1 MTAPAPWQAHHI
13 FYTAQSRPVLTEC
26 VGPLVRSFRERGLIH
41 RYFFINYWLE
51 GPHVR
56 LRFQPTNRA
65 VAAQLLAETESAIAQ
80 FLSRRPALYSVQ
92 ADFFVDMQNT
102 LLDLEFTPAEK
113 VSYLDSKGGMRQR
126 DNNTFSQESYEPE
139 YAKYGGHVGVE
150 LAEWHFEKSSDL
162 VIEADSSMNVHVRSV
177 QLGLAGQLM
186 LVMASAFLHDPVRIH
201 DYMVRYHE
209 FWKRGFESTSF
220 IREMEY
226 EQAADG
232 ISPSIIERYDVID
245 GARRAGDAD
254 SLPPLLAT
262 WLDHCV
268 DLRQRICD
276 LAEAGELIF
285 PEWESGATVA
295 ATPEQAVETLL
306 FPYMHMT
313 NNRLQVTL
321 GDEAYLAF
329 VLARALAPDEELT
342 A

>member
-1 MTAPAPWQAHHI
+1 MSIPAPWQAHHI

-26 VGPLVRSFRERGLIH
+26 VGPLVRRLRERGLIH

-56 LRFQPTNRA
+56 LRFQPTNQQ
-65 VAAQLLAETESAIAQ
+65 VADTVLIETELAVTE
-80 FLSRRPALYSVQ
+80 FLKRRPALYSVQ

-102 LLDLEFTPAEK
+102 LLDLEFTPQEK
-113 VSYLDSKGGMRQR
+113 EKYLDSKGGMRQR
-126 DNNTFSQESYEPE
+126 DNNTFSREEYVPE
-139 YAKYGGHVGVE
+139 YAKYGGGVGVE

-186 LVMASAFLHDPVRIH
+186 IVFASAFLQDNVRIH
-201 DYMVRYHE
+201 DYLVRYHE
-209 FWKRGFESTSF
+209 FWKRGFESTAF

-226 EQAADG
+226 EKAGRNVGA
-232 ISPSIIERYDVID
+232 SILERFEIID
-245 GARRAGDAD
+245 GARREGDLD
-254 SLPPLLAT
+254 RLPPMLASWMAHCLELRSRIVELADARELLFPDWET
-262 WLDHCV
+262 
-268 DLRQRICD
+268 
-276 LAEAGELIF
+276 GEL
-285 PEWESGATVA
+285 VA
-295 ATPEQAVETLL
+295 ADPDRAVETLL

-321 GDEAYLAF
+321 GDEAYLAY
-329 VLARALAPDEELT
+329 VLAQALEPEELS